1 MRSEKLKGVGFSNSL
16 AICVMTG
23 GLFPSLASPTSTAK
37 INFSDFG
44 GCCWLQVIVF
54 QFLFFENAV

>member
-1 MRSEKLKGVGFSNSL
+1 MKNPVVKIS
-16 AICVMTG
+16 AIIKKV
-23 GLFPSLASPTSTAK
+23 ASPTSTAK
-37 INFSDFG
+37 INFSDFW